1 MIETVLL
8 TLLALGFLCMG
19 ALCLWWVILP
29 VRTDFSADDFEL
41 LEQLREQL
49 DREGRGGDA
58 AERR

>member
-1 MIETVLL
+1 MIETVVL
-8 TLLALGFLCMG
+8 TLLALGFMSVG
-19 ALCLWWVILP
+19 ALFLWWMILP

>member
-1 MIETVLL
+1 MIEVVLL
-8 TLLALGFLCMG
+8 TLLALGFMSVG
-19 ALCLWWVILP
+19 ALCLWWMILP
-29 VRTDFSADDFEL
+29 VKTDFSADDFEL

>member
-1 MIETVLL
+1 MSV
-8 TLLALGFLCMG
+8 G
-19 ALCLWWVILP
+19 ALWLWWVILP

>member
-1 MIETVLL
+1 MIETVVL
-8 TLLALGFLCMG
+8 TLLALGFMSVG
-19 ALCLWWVILP
+19 ALWLWWVILP
-29 VRTDFSADDFEL
+29 VKTDYSADDFEL